1 MQVTITGATGLV
13 GSRLVARL
21 QARGDRVTVLSRD
34 AAKAKAA
41 LGDVEAVSWSPGRDA
56 RPGAVDPALVAA
68 VEGRD
73 AVVNLAGEPVFQR
86 WTSTSK
92 PRIKASRVETTKQLV
107 AAIAAA
113 QDRPGTLVSGSATG
127 YYGDTGDAV
136 VTEDTP
142 PADDFLGDLAS
153 SWEAAA
159 RGAETHDVRVA
170 LVRTGMVLAPE
181 GGALPVMA
189 RPFRLG
195 LGSWLGDGKQYVPWI
210 HVDDEVGILLAA
222 LDHPTFSGP
231 INAAA
236 PESATNK
243 AFSKAV
249 GQALHRPV
257 LVPAPGFV
265 LRTVLGEMSALV
277 LDSSRTTPGRAD
289 ELGYRFDHPGLHGAL
304 DDVLGS

>member
-1 MQVTITGATGLV
+1 MKVTITGATGLV

-21 QARGDRVTVLSRD
+21 QARGDAVTVLSRD

-41 LGDVEAVSWSPGRDA
+41 LGDVEAVSWSPGNA
-56 RPGAVDPALVAA
+56 APGAVDPALVAA

-86 WTSTSK
+86 WTAAAK
-92 PRIKASRVETTKQLV
+92 PRIKASRVGTTEQVV

-113 QDRPGTLVSGSATG
+113 GDRPATLVSGSASG
-127 YYGDTGDAV
+127 FYGDTGDEV
-136 VTEDTP
+136 VTEDRP
-142 PADDFLGDLAS
+142 AADDFLGDLAA
-153 SWEAAA
+153 SWERAA
-159 RGAETHDVRVA
+159 RGAETHGVRVV
-170 LVRTGMVLAPE
+170 LVRTGMVLAAD

-195 LGSWLGDGKQYVPWI
+195 LGSWMGDGRQWVPWI
-210 HVDDEVGILLAA
+210 HVDDEVGLLLAA

-231 INAAA
+231 VNAAA
-236 PESATNK
+236 PEAATNK
-243 AFSKAV
+243 GFSKAV

-257 LVPAPGFV
+257 LVPAPAFV

-277 LDSSRTTPGRAD
+277 LDSCRATPSRAA

-304 DDVLGS
+304 DDLLGS